1 MLGHAGTAGVGYWG
15 TATGRAGAVCYG
27 HGWDFKHRPGIG
39 LQASFAEGAGSVQ
52 SSPSASASPQP
63 AELSALQ
70 VQGRASYV
78 RTVGLPRADA
88 RVALRGVARRGWF
101 RWCRNSERPVG
112 RLAKVRVEAWRW
124 LLLASVWRA
133 LPSPSPSPSPPCS
146 FQISPSGIATVRL
159 PFVRQAF
166 DCLPDRIGTR
176 HGWQWRRHV
185 RGFGR
190 GDVPG
195 PLGTSTRG
203 DNPSG

>member
-1 MLGHAGTAGVGYWG
+1 ML
-15 TATGRAGAVCYG
+15 
-27 HGWDFKHRPGIG
+27 RPRVG
-39 LQASFAEGAGSVQ
+39 LQASARDWATGIVRRRRRVGAEQPECLGQPPTCRTQRIAGARAG
-52 SSPSASASPQP
+52 
-63 AELSALQ
+63 
-70 VQGRASYV
+70 ASYV

-190 GDVPG
+190 GDAGSQPWC
-195 PLGTSTRG
+195 LGQPPTARCSQRIAG
-203 DNPSG
+203 ARWAEPRAYGRVG